1 VAFDMP
7 DVLHLGLVT
16 EGARGGDVRF
26 GYLAVSPCLASTCEP
41 YDQFCYADP
50 WTAQTLTV
58 PKMWYVNIPW
68 PSDHG
73 SNSWPD
79 PLTGCAL
86 PSLDVLYPQDI
97 YFKLGT
103 DVVYYDNWNDEWSA
117 VDGCGHAAFTHSKVT
132 YYQQYS
138 DLINETPYSLP
149 PVPEGKFPYEYAGF
163 CDNGTLANPRP
174 VTIFP
179 YSNDKHGDDFTH

>member
-1 VAFDMP
+1 SITSTSGGEIKLELATPREATTDVLVYIDDVLEHTETGVAFDMP

-16 EGARGGDVRF
+16 EGASGGDVRF

-68 PSDHG
+68 PSDLDSG
-73 SNSWPD
+73 WPD
-79 PLTGCAL
+79 PLTHCMD
-86 PSLDVLYPQDI
+86 PSGPGFDVLYPQDI

-103 DVVYYDNWNDEWSA
+103 DVAYYDHGGEGAWTT
-117 VDGCGHAAFTHSKVT
+117 VGGCGHVPFTPSRVT
-132 YYQQYS
+132 YLQQY
-138 DLINETPYSLP
+138 
-149 PVPEGKFPYEYAGF
+149 
-163 CDNGTLANPRP
+163 
-174 VTIFP
+174 
-179 YSNDKHGDDFTH
+179 